1 MDQTANRFQGVIVA
15 TPRVRRVAV
24 GRPLQWLRQGWED
37 LLHVGSPSLG
47 YGIVIAAFGLL
58 LVALAWDVVYLVPA
72 LIGGFLLVA
81 PFAAIVYY
89 DLSRQ
94 LEQGL
99 AIDAFAA
106 IFAWRR
112 NATSIA
118 LFGVML
124 TLTLIAWE
132 RTAAIVFALFYG
144 GTVPDAR
151 HPLLDILFSGNY
163 LPLLVA
169 FFGIG
174 GLYALAVFALAVVT
188 APLLLDRPLDVVTA
202 AVTSVRCCTT
212 NPGAALVW
220 AGLIAGLTVLG
231 CVTAMVGLV
240 VVFPWLG
247 HASWHAYRD
256 LVEPQ

>member
-1 MDQTANRFQGVIVA
+1 MDQTANRFQGVIVE
-15 TPRVRRVAV
+15 TPRVRRVDA
-24 GRPLQWLRQGWED
+24 GRPLVWLRQGWQD
-37 LLHVGSPSLG
+37 LLHAGSPSLG
-47 YGIVIAAFGLL
+47 YGILIAAFGLM
-58 LVALAWDVVYLVPA
+58 LVALAWDAAYLVPA

-81 PFAAIVYY
+81 PFAAILYY
-89 DLSRQ
+89 DMSRQ
-94 LEQGL
+94 LEQGRTV
-99 AIDAFAA
+99 DATAA

-124 TLTLIAWE
+124 MLTLIAWE
-132 RTAAIVFALFYG
+132 RTAAIVFALSYG
-144 GTVPDAR
+144 GTVPDAK
-151 HPLLDILFSGNY
+151 HPLADILLSGNY

-174 GLYALAVFALAVVT
+174 GLYALAVFALGIVT
-188 APLLLDRPLDVVTA
+188 APLLLDRPIDVVTA

-220 AGLIAGLTVLG
+220 AALIAGLALLG
-231 CVTAMVGLV
+231 CVTAMIGLV